1 MSSGGVGPVYKAPW
15 SGTVPT
21 LTEPETRDNRR
32 VLVQRTTLNPNR
44 TSRTMLFSSSL
55 LQRWFFAVFLLC
67 SPVPFAGRPVDTLSG
82 RMRRSVTHTQLM
94 HDKSRMLQDFRRRM
108 FLQGILDAVHTAEIL
123 PVRGAGG
130 SSGAGAG
137 PPGPGLGVNP
147 STTGSTLQSKPP
159 GGTKNL
165 PVMFQ
170 EEEEEEG
177 THLPQE
183 TNKSYKEKVPSKRK
197 RKGKSGRRKEA
208 EKRKRTVRAVRQRP
222 GEEAGSGLHLEWRP
236 LLGLQGALQ

>member
-1 MSSGGVGPVYKAPW
+1 
-15 SGTVPT
+15 
-21 LTEPETRDNRR
+21 
-32 VLVQRTTLNPNR
+32 
-44 TSRTMLFSSSL
+44 MLFSSSL

-170 EEEEEEG
+170 EEEEEG

-183 TNKSYKEKVPSKRK
+183 TNKSYKEKVPSKRNGTASWPAAPK
-197 RKGKSGRRKEA
+197 RSKQVRPDQNRWLSA
-208 EKRKRTVRAVRQRP
+208 LLLQCFHYLTLLYRT
-222 GEEAGSGLHLEWRP
+222 
-236 LLGLQGALQ
+236 